1 MSISVN
7 TDHNYYEKGIS
18 ASTDQRNNQVLSGG
32 ETESGKVNEKSA
44 DLSISKDDMAFLCSE
59 VGYVKMKKDAEDL
72 YAANLRQQQ
81 KIAEGR
87 DPEDKF
93 WNNTGD
99 QWMTF
104 SNALRDGGFYDNMSK
119 EDVQE
124 IEGLLEKITAGMD
137 RLSKSQYNTG
147 MDFGTLSDSG
157 SKYFMTSAEATVALE
172 SSTAALQY
180 MSEKLIPDNLK
191 EEFNGLIDMYKK
203 HNEEIL
209 SEYNNP
215 VESFNKVVSN
225 INKMGSDKIAK
236 KPVGEY
242 KYTVMLGD
250 IDKTEQD
257 KKDFRDQIS
266 EIFKRY
272 GLKGDIATTLDMI
285 KMQFEAY
292 ASDDSDDEGF
302 RQYVS
307 KESEGLFNG
316 IQDYWIDLVNRVN

>member
-1 MSISVN
+1 MSISVT
-7 TDHNYYEKGIS
+7 TDYNYYEKGIS
-18 ASTDQRNNQVLSGG
+18 VSADQRNDQISPGV
-32 ETESGKVNEKSA
+32 ETESGKMGERSA
-44 DLSISKDDMAFLCSE
+44 DLSISKDDLAFLCSE
-59 VGYVKMKKDAEDL
+59 EGYAKMKKDAEDL

-104 SNALRDGGFYDNMSK
+104 SNALRDGGFYDNMSQ
-119 EDVQE
+119 EDAQE

-147 MDFGTLSDSG
+147 IDFGTLSDSG
-157 SKYFMTSAEATVALE
+157 NNYFMTSAEAAVALE

-180 MSEKLIPDNLK
+180 MSEKLIPDDLK

-257 KKDFRDQIS
+257 KTDFRNQIS

-285 KMQFEAY
+285 KKQFEAY

-302 RQYVS
+302 RQHVS
-307 KESEGLFNG
+307 KEAEGLFNG
-316 IQDYWIDLVNRVN
+316 IQDYWTDLANRLN

>member
-7 TDHNYYEKGIS
+7 TDYNYYEKGIS
-18 ASTDQRNNQVLSGG
+18 ISADQRNSQVVSGD
-32 ETESGKVNEKSA
+32 ETESGKKDERSA
-44 DLSISKDDMAFLCSE
+44 GLSISKDDIAFLCSDE
-59 VGYVKMKKDAEDL
+59 GYAKMKKDAEDL

-81 KIAEGR
+81 KLAEGR
-87 DPEDKF
+87 NPEDKF

-104 SNALRDGGFYDNMSK
+104 SNALKDGGFYDNMSK

-147 MDFGTLSDSG
+147 LDYGTLNDSG
-157 SKYFMTSAEATVALE
+157 NKYFMTSAEAAVSLE
-172 SSTAALQY
+172 SSTVALQY
-180 MSEKLIPDNLK
+180 MSEKLIPDDLK

-242 KYTVMLGD
+242 KYTVMLGE

-257 KKDFRDQIS
+257 KKDFRNQIS

-285 KMQFEAY
+285 KNQFEAY

-302 RQYVS
+302 RQYVN
-307 KESEGLFNG
+307 KEAEGLFNG
-316 IQDYWIDLVNRVN
+316 IQDYWTDLINRVK